1 MVIAHINI
9 ELFHNPTKY
18 NNNDNINN
26 SYDIRKF
33 RKDAATCHKIFS
45 ETSADFINNTLRSKN
60 LNLQEKW
67 GHLNNNII
75 LNCVAYFKKTLI
87 TKNNNTLKQK
97 IYQQQLKHLSLN
109 KDTKSIDGNLYICK
123 ACINALKKNIIPSYN
138 EKILIN
144 N

>member
-87 TKNNNTLKQK
+87 TKITEKN
-97 IYQQQLKHLSLN
+97 KH
-109 KDTKSIDGNLYICK
+109 KF
-123 ACINALKKNIIPSYN
+123 
-138 EKILIN
+138 IN
-144 N
+144 NKINTEYLL